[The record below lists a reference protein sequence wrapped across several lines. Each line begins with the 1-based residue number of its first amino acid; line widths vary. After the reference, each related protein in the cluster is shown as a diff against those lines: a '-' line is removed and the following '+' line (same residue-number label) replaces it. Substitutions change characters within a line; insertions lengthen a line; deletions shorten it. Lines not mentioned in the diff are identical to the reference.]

1 MAADR
6 RTRWLAG
13 ILGVLAVVMVVQSMS
28 DSPPPTAATAPR
40 APAVR
45 PGAKDE
51 GAAPVNVNLQALSRE
66 RGEPV
71 DRGRNPF
78 RFRPKAAPPPV
89 FTPPP
94 PRASGNE
101 SPFGIPIMPSKPAGP
116 PEPPPISLK
125 FIGIVG
131 KLQDGKVTQFA
142 VLSDGRNTDSGAE
155 GKIVFGQY
163 QILKIGNE
171 SIEMAYADGRGRRTI
186 RLTGQ

>member
-6 RTRWLAG
+6 RALWLGG
-13 ILGVLAVVMVVQSMS
+13 ILIVVVALMAAQSMS
-28 DSPPPTAATAPR
+28 NSPPPTSATAPR

-45 PGAKDE
+45 PGAREE
-51 GAAPVNVNLQALSRE
+51 GTAPVTVNLQALSRE
-66 RGEPV
+66 RGEPM
-71 DRGRNPF
+71 DRGRNPI

-94 PRASGNE
+94 RASGNE
-101 SPFGIPIMPSKPAGP
+101 SPFGIPVMPTKPAGP
-116 PEPPPISLK
+116 PEPPPIPLK

-131 KLQDGKVTQFA
+131 KLQDGKVTQYA

>member
-6 RTRWLAG
+6 RTLWLAG
-13 ILGVLAVVMVVQSMS
+13 ILGVVAVVMVVQSMS
-28 DSPPPTAATAPR
+28 DSPPQTSTPPAARP
-40 APAVR
+40 PAAR

-51 GAAPVNVNLQALSRE
+51 TGAPVIVNLQALSRE
-66 RGEPV
+66 RGEPI

-78 RFRPKAAPPPV
+78 RFRPTAPPPPV

-94 PRASGNE
+94 RAAANE

-116 PEPPPISLK
+116 PEPPPIPLK